1 MTTIPLPILLLLLYA
16 LLDKE
21 PISKEMASVNN
32 DQNPPEEDKL
42 LDSRQTISFS
52 DRLHDAKHILSYI
65 LFLFITYLSE
75 YLSNHTI
82 ITTLAFPNA
91 PFNPRDHNPYY
102 LLAYHIGKF
111 VGRSHLF
118 LVSTACP
125 KLVLYIRIKRTWVL
139 ALIAFLHGVFFFL
152 ASWFRFV
159 SCVEIIIALC
169 ATEGFT
175 AGSMYLNSA
184 HTVSDLITH
193 PEKREFALCLLT
205 VGKRLWK
212 AYSGV
217 NRFISRTVSYE
228 TLH

>member
-1 MTTIPLPILLLLLYA
+1 MPDLTAWTCLSPRTTIMTTIPLPILLFLLYA

-21 PISKEMASVNN
+21 PISKEMAPVDN

-125 KLVLYIRIKRTWVL
+125 KLVLYIRIRRTWVL

-152 ASWFRFV
+152 V
-159 SCVEIIIALC
+159 S
-169 ATEGFT
+169 
-175 AGSMYLNSA
+175 
-184 HTVSDLITH
+184 
-193 PEKREFALCLLT
+193 
-205 VGKRLWK
+205 
-212 AYSGV
+212 
-217 NRFISRTVSYE
+217 
-228 TLH
+228 